1 MVPGRPPALDPGVTE
16 ELRVW
21 TCVLKFL
28 GSGNIGAVFVPS
40 MCSSKD
46 LRVASALNCFSQ
58 ASQSSG
64 PFRVV
69 MVDSYR
75 EVGITKWKIE
85 RSMTSARRFKPR
97 HPAFQARIAL

>member
-28 GSGNIGAVFVPS
+28 GSGNIGAVRKVFVPS

-46 LRVASALNCFSQ
+46 LCAASALNCFSQ

-64 PFRVV
+64 PFRV
-69 MVDSYR
+69 MIVDSLEDILGSRNYKM
-75 EVGITKWKIE
+75 TKIE
-85 RSMTSARRFKPR
+85 RLMNSARRFKR
-97 HPAFQARIAL
+97 G